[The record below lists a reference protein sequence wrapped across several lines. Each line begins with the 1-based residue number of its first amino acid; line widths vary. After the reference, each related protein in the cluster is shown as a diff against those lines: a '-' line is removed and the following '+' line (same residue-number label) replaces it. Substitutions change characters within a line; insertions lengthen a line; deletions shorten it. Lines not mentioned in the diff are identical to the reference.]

1 MTVDLLVNGK
11 QFAMEVDTGAAV
23 SIISEATYKSFFTDS
38 KLQKCDVVLRT
49 YTDERMTVLRQFLVQ
64 ITYGQQRKQLCLIVM
79 SGDGQSLL
87 GRDWL
92 RYIRL
97 DWKKLVLCAN

>member
-49 YTDERMTVLRQFLVQ
+49 YTDERMTVLSSSW
-64 ITYGQQRKQLCLIVM
+64 C
-79 SGDGQSLL
+79 
-87 GRDWL
+87 
-92 RYIRL
+92 RL
-97 DWKKLVLCAN
+97 HTGSNASNCA